1 MTPLELRAR
10 LAIEAGLTT
19 TDLAHHAGIRP
30 RRMSKWVNDET
41 DLTPDEWDR
50 CLMVLTVAIR
60 NHRRLSDV
68 RAYFEGR
75 DGSAGR

>member
-1 MTPLELRAR
+1 
-10 LAIEAGLTT
+10 
-19 TDLAHHAGIRP
+19 
-30 RRMSKWVNDET
+30 MSKWVNDET